1 MEESIVTPPVPPSE
15 NIDDY
20 TMMLDSALKP
30 AGKPTETSTAQKSI
44 RSLQIGYNIF
54 GGTNDKSK

>member
-1 MEESIVTPPVPPSE
+1 VTPPVPPSE